1 MRCHRCDGLLVLD
14 HFVDMGD
21 NMGQLWM
28 RAWRCVNC
36 GAVEDPVIGR
46 HHHHK
51 RSGALSVLKR
61 RPQHKPALRETIRLT
76 A

>member
-1 MRCHRCDGLLVLD
+1 
-14 HFVDMGD
+14 
-21 NMGQLWM
+21 
-28 RAWRCVNC
+28 
-36 GAVEDPVIGR
+36 VIGR